1 MNLTRR
7 SLLTNAGGLASLS
20 VLANPAMAAILRQR
34 PELILHNGH
43 ILTMDGR
50 QPQAEAM
57 AIAGERILAVGSDV
71 DILDFAGAGTK
82 KVDLGGKTVVPGFID
97 GHCHPA
103 YSGRRHLRFI
113 DCDLRSIAAIQDAVR
128 ERAAKTPPG
137 EWVAGFKYDDTKTA
151 EKRFITREDL
161 DAAAPD
167 HPGVHRAPRRAHGLR
182 EFPRPREGRHHRE
195 VAGPRGRQ
203 VRPRPGYREAHRAP
217 ARARGGDLREHDSGF
232 RHDQPRRGPGRDQA
246 DHADVREGRRHLL
259 DRRLRLA
266 GRPARLPGR
275 ARGRRALL
283 AHLLHDRVH
292 APRPHDRLRRAHRL
306 R

>member
-20 VLANPAMAAILRQR
+20 VLANPALAAILRQR
-34 PELILHNGH
+34 PELILHNGN

-50 QPQAEAM
+50 QPQAEAI

-167 HPGVHRAPRRAHGLR
+167 HPV
-182 EFPRPREGRHHRE
+182 
-195 VAGPRGRQ
+195 
-203 VRPRPGYREAHRAP
+203 YIAHRGGHTAYVNSLALAKAGITEKSP
-217 ARARGGDLREHDSGF
+217 DPEGGKFVRDPQTGKLTGRLLERAATIFESIDSRL
-232 RHDQPRRGPGRDQA
+232 RHDQPRRGPCSRSS
-246 DHADVREGRRHLL
+246 
-259 DRRLRLA
+259 
-266 GRPARLPGR
+266 
-275 ARGRRALL
+275 
-283 AHLLHDRVH
+283 
-292 APRPHDRLRRAHRL
+292 
-306 R
+306 